1 MGRAVS
7 RRALT
12 ENERS
17 VMWCLAVGAWA
28 ERTASSA
35 EAAEELL
42 EKYTLYIDGTEHDIE
57 LYVGGELLIR
67 APRAWMATIDGSR
80 R

>member
-1 MGRAVS
+1 
-7 RRALT
+7 
-12 ENERS
+12 
-17 VMWCLAVGAWA
+17 MWCLAIGAWA

-35 EAAEELL
+35 EHAEELL
-42 EKYTLYIDGTEHDIE
+42 EKYTLEVDGTEHDIE

-67 APRAWMATIDGSR
+67 APRSWMATIDGER